1 MGVLKSYTGKKV
13 LIRPQGFLDS
23 QNASLIITPQDI
35 NNFINRKI
43 KYVSIDFGKIISV
56 NISGMR
62 FLNDIFERLYKNNI
76 ECAIFS
82 ANKQIVDISLR
93 IENRYFNI
101 YENEEVEK
109 LFTSEEI
116 ITKDIYICCIK
127 FNNF

>member
-82 ANKQIVDISLR
+82 ANKQIVDIALR
-93 IENRYFNI
+93 IKNRYFNI